1 MPKILIFDDEK
12 SIRDMIKFSLEMK
25 GMECFEASSAKNAIS
40 EIYANR
46 PDLIIL
52 DWMMP
57 NVSGIEFLRRIK
69 RDSKVND
76 IPVILLTAKV
86 DENNVVTGLEAGA
99 EDYIKKPF
107 STKELIAR
115 INSILRRNN
124 KSDLI
129 EMMLLKLDCNSRL
142 VYVDNKSVNLGPTE
156 FKLLKFL
163 IENKEK
169 TFTREQILD
178 RVWGA
183 NVYIDERTVDVHI
196 RRIRKSLSII
206 KIDTNSL
213 HPSDYIQTVRGL
225 GYRLS
230 SK

>member
-12 SIRDMIKFSLEMK
+12 SIREMIKFSLEMK

-57 NVSGIEFLRRIK
+57 DVSGIEFLRRIK
-69 RDSKVND
+69 RDPKVND

-86 DENNVVTGLEAGA
+86 DENNVVTGLDAGA

-129 EMMLLKLDCNSRL
+129 EVMLLKLDCNSRL

-163 IENKEK
+163 MENNEK

-178 RVWGA
+178 RVWGT

>member
-12 SIRDMIKFSLEMK
+12 SIRKMIKFSLEMN

-40 EIYANR
+40 EIYTNR

-57 NVSGIEFLRRIK
+57 DVSGIEFLRRIK
-69 RDSKVND
+69 RDPKVND

-86 DENNVVTGLEAGA
+86 DENNVVTGLDAGA

-129 EMMLLKLDCNSRL
+129 EVMLLKLDCNSRL

-206 KIDTNSL
+206 HIDTNSL

>member
-12 SIRDMIKFSLEMK
+12 SIREMIKFSLEMK

-57 NVSGIEFLRRIK
+57 DVSGIEFLRRIK
-69 RDSKVND
+69 RDPKVND

-86 DENNVVTGLEAGA
+86 DENNVVTGLDAGA

-107 STKELIAR
+107 STKELMAR

-129 EMMLLKLDCNSRL
+129 EVMLLKLDCNSRL

-163 IENKEK
+163 MENSEK

-178 RVWGA
+178 RVWGT

-206 KIDTNSL
+206 KIDTNLL

>member
-12 SIRDMIKFSLEMK
+12 SIREMIKFSLEMK
-25 GMECFEASSAKNAIS
+25 GMECFEALSAQNAIS

-57 NVSGIEFLRRIK
+57 DVSGIEFLRRIK
-69 RDSKVND
+69 RDPKVND

-86 DENNVVTGLEAGA
+86 DENNVVTGLDAGA

-129 EMMLLKLDCNSRL
+129 EVMLLKLDCNSRL

>member
-12 SIRDMIKFSLEMK
+12 SIREMIKFSLEMK

-57 NVSGIEFLRRIK
+57 DVSGIEFLRRIK
-69 RDSKVND
+69 RDPKVND

-86 DENNVVTGLEAGA
+86 DENNVVTGLDAGA

-129 EMMLLKLDCNSRL
+129 EVMLLKLDCNSRL
-142 VYVDNKSVNLGPTE
+142 VYVDNKSVNLGPTN
-156 FKLLKFL
+156 L
-163 IENKEK
+163 N
-169 TFTREQILD
+169 
-178 RVWGA
+178 
-183 NVYIDERTVDVHI
+183 Y
-196 RRIRKSLSII
+196 
-206 KIDTNSL
+206 
-213 HPSDYIQTVRGL
+213 
-225 GYRLS
+225 
-230 SK
+230 

>member
-12 SIRDMIKFSLEMK
+12 SIREMIKFSLEMK

-57 NVSGIEFLRRIK
+57 DVSGIEFLRRIK
-69 RDSKVND
+69 RDPKVND

-86 DENNVVTGLEAGA
+86 DENNVVTGLDAGA

-115 INSILRRNN
+115 INSIRRNN

-178 RVWGA
+178 RVWGT

-206 KIDTNSL
+206 EIDKNSS
-213 HPSDYIQTVRGL
+213 HPSEYIQTVRGL

>member
-1 MPKILIFDDEK
+1 M
-12 SIRDMIKFSLEMK
+12 
-25 GMECFEASSAKNAIS
+25 
-40 EIYANR
+40 
-46 PDLIIL
+46 
-52 DWMMP
+52 
-57 NVSGIEFLRRIK
+57 
-69 RDSKVND
+69 
-76 IPVILLTAKV
+76 ILLTAKV
-86 DENNVVTGLEAGA
+86 DENNVVTGLDAGA

-129 EMMLLKLDCNSRL
+129 EVMLLKLDCNSRL

-178 RVWGA
+178 RVWGLTC
-183 NVYIDERTVDVHI
+183 I
-196 RRIRKSLSII
+196 
-206 KIDTNSL
+206 
-213 HPSDYIQTVRGL
+213 
-225 GYRLS
+225 
-230 SK
+230 

>member
-12 SIRDMIKFSLEMK
+12 SIREMIKFSLEMK

-57 NVSGIEFLRRIK
+57 DVSGIEFLRRIK
-69 RDSKVND
+69 RDPKVND

-86 DENNVVTGLEAGA
+86 DENNVVTGLDAGA

>member
-12 SIRDMIKFSLEMK
+12 SIREMIKFSLEMK

-57 NVSGIEFLRRIK
+57 DVSGIEFLRRIK

-129 EMMLLKLDCNSRL
+129 EVMLLKLDCNSRL

-163 IENKEK
+163 MENNEK

-178 RVWGA
+178 RVWGT

>member
-12 SIRDMIKFSLEMK
+12 SIREMIKFSLEMK

-57 NVSGIEFLRRIK
+57 DVSGIEFLRRIK
-69 RDSKVND
+69 RDPKVND

-86 DENNVVTGLEAGA
+86 DENNVVTGLDAGA

-129 EMMLLKLDCNSRL
+129 EVMLLKLDCNSRL